1 MGLNDTGYEGKRGVK
16 DVSWVISLF
25 NHFMQW
31 ERMWMESQVLLISEP
46 WGILTLQAGKKESEK
61 KEPPE
66 CHRPTNHGSGA
77 PEASEETACKRQKWP
92 DPRGQVS
99 LVDKNFF

>member
-66 CHRPTNHGSGA
+66 CHRPTMGVGPQKPPKKLPAKGRSGQIL
-77 PEASEETACKRQKWP
+77 EVK
-92 DPRGQVS
+92 
-99 LVDKNFF
+99 